1 MSDRSR
7 RLLALGGGL
16 AIALAF
22 TLGAWAV
29 WPLPAG
35 LVAPLPAPS
44 FTLAD
49 RHGLALR
56 TTHAPDG
63 SLARWLPLS
72 EIDPKILQTFLAL
85 EDRRFYEHGAMDWRA
100 AVRAARDN
108 LRAGHVVSGASTIT
122 MQLARLLRP
131 AASGR
136 TWGAKLLQVL
146 WALRLERHL
155 AKQAILEQYL
165 NRVPL
170 GQGAIGVAAGA
181 RLYFDASA
189 TQLSLAQAA
198 LLAGLARAPSTANPF
213 VSTGRAQTRRA
224 QTLIRMRDAGYAA
237 DPELA
242 RAAAEPLLPQRS
254 APPFLAPHFTSRLL
268 AWSDERGEPVD
279 GLRRTSLDLALQT
292 RLEAEVRHTVQI
304 MRDRGV
310 EQAAVVVLDNRTG

>member
-16 AIALAF
+16 ATALAL

-56 TTHAPDG
+56 TTHSPDG
-63 SLARWLPLS
+63 SLVRSLPLS
-72 EIDPKILQTFLAL
+72 EMDPKILQAFLAL
-85 EDRRFYEHGAMDWRA
+85 EDRRFYEHGAVDPRA
-100 AVRAARDN
+100 ALRAARDN

-131 AASGR
+131 AAGGSR
-136 TWGAKLLQVL
+136 WDAKLLQVL

-155 AKQAILEQYL
+155 SKQTILEQYL

-170 GQGAIGVAAGA
+170 GQGTIGVAAGA

-189 TQLSLAQAA
+189 THLSLAQAA
-198 LLAGLARAPSTANPF
+198 LLAGLARAPSTATPF
-213 VSTGRAQTRRA
+213 IS
-224 QTLIRMRDAGYAA
+224 
-237 DPELA
+237 
-242 RAAAEPLLPQRS
+242 
-254 APPFLAPHFTSRLL
+254 
-268 AWSDERGEPVD
+268 
-279 GLRRTSLDLALQT
+279 
-292 RLEAEVRHTVQI
+292 
-304 MRDRGV
+304 
-310 EQAAVVVLDNRTG
+310 